1 MNAWIYRKQE
11 CFKCEIK
18 IVLVKIL
25 FTQKVDYI
33 YKSYERNNF
42 KLLMESTGILAF
54 YSELQKKKKS
64 TVNVKNFR
72 AYTISEMIA
81 FHL

>member
-1 MNAWIYRKQE
+1 MNAWIYRKEE
-11 CFKCEIK
+11 CFKCGIK

-54 YSELQKKKKS
+54 YSELQKKKK
-64 TVNVKNFR
+64 VNSKCEEF
-72 AYTISEMIA
+72 
-81 FHL
+81 